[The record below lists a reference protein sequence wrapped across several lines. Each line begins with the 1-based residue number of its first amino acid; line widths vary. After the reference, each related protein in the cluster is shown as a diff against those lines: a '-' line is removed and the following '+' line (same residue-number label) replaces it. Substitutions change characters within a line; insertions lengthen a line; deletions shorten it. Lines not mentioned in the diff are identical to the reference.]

1 MVLPDEPA
9 LPRGAHAAAC
19 DLWQS
24 WDGRRLIW
32 RCDVATAHA
41 VELELCIDDIVFERI
56 VLNPPAA
63 LGERDFAFPPSGN
76 DAMEFSLRAAGGT
89 AIGRWRVLYG
99 RAASA
104 GVDQW
109 QGTSRLMQAL
119 PPAPPPSGE
128 QAPATA
134 IVVPIYNSPHWV
146 QCCIAAVLRWSSG
159 AARLILIDDASTD
172 PAITALLAACAGRP
186 DIDVLRNAQNLGY
199 TRSTNLGIELAGRAD
214 VVLLNS
220 DTQVG
225 PRWLDSLRQ
234 IAYSDAGIG
243 TVTAVSD
250 NAGAFS
256 VPELEQS
263 CPIPESWTL
272 PMAQRALLQ
281 NAGGC
286 LPELPTGNGFCM
298 FVKRALLDRVGA
310 LDAAAFPSGY
320 GEENDLCQRAERVG
334 FRHVIAGNVLVHHE
348 RSASFGEARRAALG
362 AQGMQ
367 VLRSRYPDY
376 EAKVGATLFSFERR
390 VLDYRVRRIYADR
403 DGVHAALP
411 PRPRILFVVGLARPA
426 GLPALLRELNAAHEC
441 FVLGADGVSLR
452 LWRYRDDQCLLEQQP
467 TSATAG
473 QIVDE
478 ALLKFAI
485 ELVHILDD
493 AAAHASVRACAV
505 RLNVP
510 VVDSRADRQ
519 LQPLRETV
527 TASVDAPALRRLADY
542 CHGLYESA
550 WRDSASFAE
559 KASSP

>member
-9 LPRGAHAAAC
+9 LPRGAHAAATH
-19 DLWQS
+19 LWQS

-32 RCDVATAHA
+32 RCDLAMAHA
-41 VELELCIDDIVFERI
+41 SEVELCIDDVVFERI
-56 VLNPPAA
+56 VLNPSST
-63 LGERDFAFPPSGN
+63 LCERDFAFPPSGN
-76 DAMEFSLRAAGGT
+76 EEIEFSLRAAGGA
-89 AIGRWRVLYG
+89 AIGRWRVLHG
-99 RAASA
+99 RAAAA

-109 QGTSRLMQAL
+109 QGPSRGMQTL
-119 PPAPPPSGE
+119 PAPPPPSWE

-134 IVVPIYNSPHWV
+134 IVVPIYNSPQWV
-146 QCCIAAVLRWSSG
+146 QCCIAAVLRWTSG
-159 AARLILIDDASTD
+159 TVRLILIDDASTD
-172 PAITALLAACAGRP
+172 PAIGTLLADCAGRP

-225 PRWLDSLRQ
+225 PRWLDTLRQ

-263 CPIPESWTL
+263 CPIPERWSL

-298 FVKRALLDRVGA
+298 FVKRALFDRVGA
-310 LDAAAFPSGY
+310 LDAEAFPSGY

-334 FRHVIAGNVLVHHE
+334 LRHVIAGNVFVHHE
-348 RSASFGEARRAALG
+348 RSASFGAARRAALG

-403 DGVHAALP
+403 DGHNSALP
-411 PRPRILFVVGLARPA
+411 PRMRIVLAVGLAPPA
-426 GLPALLRELNAAHEC
+426 GLPALLRELDAAHEC

-452 LWRYRDDQCLLEQQP
+452 LWCYRDDQFHLEQLQA
-467 TSATAG
+467 SATAG

-493 AAAHASVRACAV
+493 AAAHAAVHACAV

-510 VVDSRADRQ
+510 VVDSRADGQ
-519 LQPLRETV
+519 LQPLREPV
-527 TASVDAPALRRLADY
+527 AASVDAPALRRLADY
-542 CHGLYESA
+542 CHGLYEAA
-550 WRDSASFAE
+550 WRENASFAE
-559 KASSP
+559 TASPP